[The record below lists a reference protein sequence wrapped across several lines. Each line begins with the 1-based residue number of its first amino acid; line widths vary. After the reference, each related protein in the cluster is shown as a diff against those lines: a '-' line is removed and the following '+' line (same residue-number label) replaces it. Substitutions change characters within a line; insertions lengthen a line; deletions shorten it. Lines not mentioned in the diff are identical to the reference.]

1 LAAKAAQETWARLG
15 YSRAMAGTPAARQLR
30 IALEEFYSGLERAR
44 LARARQPEEETGTPM
59 TRSARWLFSQ
69 GADEA
74 WHEAAESGEVSPAE
88 AEWLRRHLRHA
99 RHALEVNGAGRA
111 LRRAIARM
119 TVPSG
124 EGLDLAAQLARLA
137 FADDERARALS
148 ARELEHALRAVAL
161 EHVAAHARAEQPLL
175 EAVKAT
181 AAADPAA
188 ADVGTHAGSG
198 LLIVS
203 PYSPEALG
211 GPALDLPAEPWLE
224 HAAAFLAETDA
235 AADDAVQYCLRAFKV
250 GKPIPWHLLLRGL
263 RAPELDSDSGRRQRW
278 QRASAWLR
286 GLGFEREL
294 QRRVRAEVDH
304 ADVLPLPANFLLSVP
319 LDVRVAQIPIDYG
332 VVSDACAAEGV
343 ARALGH
349 ALCLPLAPEL
359 CRPLGPSVAGALGAL
374 GLQVWGERTHLQRV
388 QHMAEP
394 AAARVGRLSATF
406 ALLSARA
413 AVALST
419 APAVDPEH
427 PQSGMEALAEPLSRA
442 LCCEVPPSIAGLLGA
457 DRVLA
462 RARALE
468 ALTALALYGNLR
480 ERFDLDWFRNPRSA
494 ELLRS
499 ACERGNTLGPA
510 ELCAELG
517 APLSAASGRAL
528 ELVSG

>member
-1 LAAKAAQETWARLG
+1 
-15 YSRAMAGTPAARQLR
+15 MAGIPSAQRLR
-30 IALEEFYSGLERAR
+30 TALDEFYSGLEHARLGRAR
-44 LARARQPEEETGTPM
+44 EPDAETHSPM
-59 TRSARWLFSQ
+59 TQSARWLFSQ
-69 GADEA
+69 DAEEA
-74 WHEAAESGEVSPAE
+74 WHEALESGEVSPGE
-88 AEWLRRHLRHA
+88 AEWLRRHLRHL
-99 RHALEVNGAGRA
+99 RHALAVNGAERA
-111 LRRAIARM
+111 LGRAIARLS
-119 TVPSG
+119 VASG

-148 ARELEHALRAVAL
+148 ARELDHALRATAL

-181 AAADPAA
+181 ATAGPAGAA
-188 ADVGTHAGSG
+188 AVSTTGSG

-203 PYSPEALG
+203 PYAPEALG

-224 HAAAFLAETDA
+224 HATAFLAETDA
-235 AADDAVQYCLRAFKV
+235 AAEDVVHHALRAFKV

-263 RAPELDSDSGRRQRW
+263 RAPELDSDSGRKQRW

-286 GLGFEREL
+286 TLGFEREL

-304 ADVLPLPANFLLSVP
+304 AGVLPMAANFLLAVP

-343 ARALGH
+343 ARALGF
-349 ALCLPLAPEL
+349 ALRLPLASEL
-359 CRPLGPSVAGALGAL
+359 CRPLGSSVAGALGAL

-394 AAARVGRLSATF
+394 AAARVGRLSAAFT
-406 ALLSARA
+406 LLSARA

-427 PQSGMEALAEPLSRA
+427 AQSGMEALAEPLSRA
-442 LCCEVPPSIAGLLGA
+442 LCCEIPPSIAGLLGA
-457 DRVLA
+457 NRVHA

-468 ALTALALYGNLR
+468 ALAALALYGNLR

-494 ELLRS
+494 ELLRA

-517 APLSAASGRAL
+517 APLSAASARAL
-528 ELVSG
+528 ELVA

>member
-1 LAAKAAQETWARLG
+1 
-15 YSRAMAGTPAARQLR
+15 MAVIPAARRLR
-30 IALEEFYSGLERAR
+30 VALEEFHSGLERAR
-44 LARARQPEEETGTPM
+44 LGRAREPDDETSRPM
-59 TRSARWLFSQ
+59 TQAARWLFSEDAQ
-69 GADEA
+69 EA
-74 WHEAAESGEVSPAE
+74 WHEALESGEVSPAE
-88 AEWLRRHLRHA
+88 AEWLRRHLRHV
-99 RHALEVNGAGRA
+99 RYALAVNAASRTLG
-111 LRRAIARM
+111 RAIARL

-124 EGLDLAAQLARLA
+124 EGLDLRTQLARLA

-148 ARELEHALRAVAL
+148 ARELDHALRAPAI

-175 EAVKAT
+175 EAVKPS
-181 AAADPAA
+181 AAADAA
-188 ADVGTHAGSG
+188 EHRPVSTAGSG

-235 AADDAVQYCLRAFKV
+235 AAEDAVHYCLRAFKL

-263 RAPELDSDSGRRQRW
+263 RAPELDSDSGRKQRW

-286 GLGFEREL
+286 SIGFEREL

-304 ADVLPLPANFLLSVP
+304 AAVLPLPVNFLLAVP
-319 LDVRVAQIPIDYG
+319 LDVRVSQMPLDYG
-332 VVSDACAAEGV
+332 VISDACAAEGV
-343 ARALGH
+343 ARALGF

-359 CRPLGPSVAGALGAL
+359 CRPLGSSVSGVLGAL

-388 QHMAEP
+388 QHMPEA
-394 AAARVGRLSATF
+394 AAARVGRLSATL

-413 AVALST
+413 AVAMST
-419 APAVDPEH
+419 APVVDPEH
-427 PQSGMEALAEPLSRA
+427 ARSGMEALAEPLSRA
-442 LCCEVPPSIAGLLGA
+442 LCCEIPPSIAGLLGA
-457 DRVLA
+457 NRVHS

-468 ALTALALYGNLR
+468 ALAALALYGNLR

-494 ELLRS
+494 ELLRA

-510 ELCAELG
+510 ELCAELA
-517 APLSAASGRAL
+517 APLSAASMRAL
-528 ELVSG
+528 ELVR

>member
-1 LAAKAAQETWARLG
+1 
-15 YSRAMAGTPAARQLR
+15 MAEIPAARRLR

-44 LARARQPEEETGTPM
+44 LGRAREPADETSRPM
-59 TRSARWLFSQ
+59 TQSARWLFSQ
-69 GADEA
+69 DAQEA
-74 WHEAAESGEVSPAE
+74 WHEALESGEVSSAE
-88 AEWLRRHLRHA
+88 AEWLRRHLRHVRYA
-99 RHALEVNGAGRA
+99 LAVHAAGRG
-111 LRRAIARM
+111 LGHAIARM
-119 TVPSG
+119 SVPSG
-124 EGLDLAAQLARLA
+124 EGLDLGAQLARLA

-148 ARELEHALRAVAL
+148 ARELDHALREVAI

-175 EAVKAT
+175 EAVQAT
-181 AAADPAA
+181 AAAEPAGPGP
-188 ADVGTHAGSG
+188 VSTTGSG

-224 HAAAFLAETDA
+224 HVAAFLAETDA
-235 AADDAVQYCLRAFKV
+235 AAEDAVHYCLRAFKL
-250 GKPIPWHLLLRGL
+250 GKPIPWHLLLRGM

-286 GLGFEREL
+286 MLGFDREL

-304 ADVLPLPANFLLSVP
+304 AGVLPVPASYLLAVP
-319 LDVRVAQIPIDYG
+319 LDVRVSQIPIDYG
-332 VVSDACAAEGV
+332 VMSDACAAEGV
-343 ARALGH
+343 ARALGF

-359 CRPLGPSVAGALGAL
+359 CRPLGSSVAGVLGAL

-388 QHMAEP
+388 QHMSES

-413 AVALST
+413 AAALSI

-427 PQSGMEALAEPLSRA
+427 ARSGMEALAEPLSRA
-442 LCCEVPPSIAGLLGA
+442 LCCEIPPSIAGLLGA
-457 DRVLA
+457 NRVHA

-468 ALTALALYGNLR
+468 ALAALALYGNLR

-494 ELLRS
+494 ELLRA

-510 ELCAELG
+510 ELCGELA
-517 APLSAASGRAL
+517 APLSSASGRAI
-528 ELVSG
+528 ELLR